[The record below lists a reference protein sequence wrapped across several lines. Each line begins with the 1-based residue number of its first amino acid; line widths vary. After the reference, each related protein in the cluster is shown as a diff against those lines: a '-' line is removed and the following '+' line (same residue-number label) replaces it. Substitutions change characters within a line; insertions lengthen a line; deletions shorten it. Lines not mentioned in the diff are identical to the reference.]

1 MALTKTAQTPISS
14 QSLAVGA
21 SALQSS
27 WLPINYG
34 AGIVVA
40 VSCTSLPAAG
50 TPTMYVEVAQDS
62 SGTGAKLA
70 YGPVSMTPTATGTTV
85 GSFASA
91 SVNLGVGGNGGDWS
105 HYRVTITPPT
115 TNNVT
120 VEVQAM
126 TTTQL

>member
-1 MALTKTAQTPISS
+1 MALTKVPQTPIPS

-34 AGIVVA
+34 VGIGA
-40 VSCTSLPAAG
+40 KVSCSALPAAG
-50 TPTMYVEVAQDS
+50 TPTMYIEVAQDS
-62 SGTGAKLA
+62 SGTGAELA
-70 YGPVSMTPTATGTTV
+70 YGPVSMTPTATGSTV
-85 GSFASA
+85 GSPAIASP
-91 SVNLGVGGNGGDWS
+91 NLGVGGNGGDWS